1 METDYPDTR
10 SLVPRVAILNT
21 YEKMHNST
29 LRKKALDMCLDH
41 IRFEDRYTKWICIG
55 PVNKAFNMLSIFF
68 AEGPDSEN
76 FKNHQARIDDY
87 LWLAADGMKMQ
98 GYNGSQLWDTAFSVQ
113 ALVESG
119 LTDAHVMD
127 SLQRAYVTKANNLYL
142 SRSLGFP
149 QLRLHRPHSS
159 A

>member
-1 METDYPDTR
+1 MN
-10 SLVPRVAILNT
+10 A
-21 YEKMHNST
+21 YEKVHNDA

-76 FKNHQARIDDY
+76 FKNHQARVDDY

-113 ALVESG
+113 ALVDTG
-119 LTDAHVMD
+119 LTDPVVMGG
-127 SLQRAYVTKANNLYL
+127 LQRAYAL
-142 SRSLGFP
+142 
-149 QLRLHRPHSS
+149 
-159 A
+159 